1 MCTSKRS
8 QSPAN
13 EWIFFFSSNFEPHR
27 LLRDVRRADDPATH
41 QRVVENK
48 FGSCHFGALFSG
60 WIPNQFSELSASH
73 EMFDSIWK
81 CRLNFNMVKSPLS
94 EGFKESSDVQVMIF
108 LIFFKLIV

>member
-48 FGSCHFGALFSG
+48 FGSWHFGALFSG
-60 WIPNQFSELSASH
+60 WIPNQFSKLSASH
-73 EMFDSIWK
+73 EMFWFDLEMPIEFQYGQESII
-81 CRLNFNMVKSPLS
+81 RGL
-94 EGFKESSDVQVMIF
+94 
-108 LIFFKLIV
+108 